1 VRLRNRLGR
10 IRALVTKKVSAN
22 LSGRMTCKFC
32 DHEPVG
38 TCQQCAGLHCA
49 RHGKKFLTRTYCK
62 NCYEFVPAV
71 TFAIV
76 LLTVAVISG
85 FCVISMLP

>member
-1 VRLRNRLGR
+1 M
-10 IRALVTKKVSAN
+10 K
-22 LSGRMTCKFC
+22 CKFC
-32 DHEPVG
+32 DNEPVG
-38 TCQQCAGLHCA
+38 TCQQCAGFYCA

-62 NCYEFVPAV
+62 NCYEFVSVV
-71 TFAIV
+71 TFAIM